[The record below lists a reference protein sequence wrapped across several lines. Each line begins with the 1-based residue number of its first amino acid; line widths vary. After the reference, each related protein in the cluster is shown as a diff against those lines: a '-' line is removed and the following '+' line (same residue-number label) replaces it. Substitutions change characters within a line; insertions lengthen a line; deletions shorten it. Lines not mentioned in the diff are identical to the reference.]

1 VERLVFPTL
10 GARPIDD
17 IGRSDIVRLLDK
29 IEDTSGQVMADRTLA
44 YLRKVMNWHATRS
57 DTFRSPIVRGMART
71 KPGERARD
79 RILTDDEICRLWR
92 ATEGRPGAVAS
103 LFPVLSF

>member
-29 IEDTSGQVMADRTLA
+29 IEDASGPVMADRTLA
-44 YLRKVMNWHATRS
+44 YLRKVLNWHATRS

-71 KPGERARD
+71 KPAERARD
-79 RILTDDEICRLWR
+79 RILTDAEIRAIWR
-92 ATEGRPGAVAS
+92 ATERPGPFSS
-103 LFPVLSF
+103 LV